1 MAAPGKCHKEKAP
14 EGGSPLSKVLFPHCL
29 RTFSCPNVFP
39 QVTGLCL
46 NPDSPTAPHRWAET
60 HCAWGHRGTADF
72 RGMWMLRWSLVTLWW
87 LPVLLP
93 VHLAACCCIQCPVA
107 SSQWAHAPSPAAPG
121 YSGHQLLA
129 LSLVP
134 RQTILSQRGN
144 PLSSYPAP
152 VCQGT
157 PSRAGQVHMTTTASL
172 SRLDEQTETLPPH
185 GVHLQ
190 PGASS
195 CLQLVATVGEFLYIN
210 RAPNLNRYFFLFL
223 FSVQQVSKVIEKPK
237 EWPSP
242 GPAQLCHPGGSF
254 ARVL

>member
-1 MAAPGKCHKEKAP
+1 MAARGKCHEEEKAP
-14 EGGSPLSKVLFPHCL
+14 EGGRPLSKILLPHCV
-29 RTFSCPNVFP
+29 RTFPCPRIFTR
-39 QVTGLCL
+39 VTGLCL
-46 NPDSPTAPHRWAET
+46 NPTFSSPVLQRHRTEGQKHVVLRATGTLQTSGARGW
-60 HCAWGHRGTADF
+60 CAGPLSCCR
-72 RGMWMLRWSLVTLWW
+72 VQWW

-93 VHLAACCCIQCPVA
+93 VHPAAFCCIQCPVA

-152 VCQGT
+152 VSQGT
-157 PSRAGQVHMTTTASL
+157 PSRAGQVHTSTTASR
-172 SRLDEQTETLPPH
+172 SCLDEQRETLLPH

-195 CLQLVATVGEFLYIN
+195 CLQLVATVSDFLYIN
-210 RAPNLNRYFFLFL
+210 RAPNLNRYFFLFFFFCTASL
-223 FSVQQVSKVIEKPK
+223 KSE
-237 EWPSP
+237 
-242 GPAQLCHPGGSF
+242 
-254 ARVL
+254 